1 MTVTAAEVV
10 ASWVRPRVLFG
21 LRTTYN
27 RAMKRLRVCLAVAAI
42 ITLAGCGSAQQS
54 GGESTVESQSQ
65 STEKSDAAPSAAT
78 PTKTSDIVDSKST
91 KKKSS
96 KPKTPFAEHFNGPK
110 AKKSDFRE
118 KLAYSNKD
126 AYYFQAPS
134 QVHFCMIT
142 PEEVGCMSNRFPADV
157 PMVPAADGAPEKQPA
172 NAIHL
177 PAGKKGEMFGISDAA
192 YINHQGSTT
201 VLEYGK
207 VLAVSG
213 FECTTNKELG
223 VICRSNSHGIQFSSK
238 KHTEW

>member
-1 MTVTAAEVV
+1 MK
-10 ASWVRPRVLFG
+10 LF
-21 LRTTYN
+21 
-27 RAMKRLRVCLAVAAI
+27 RACLAAAAI

-65 STEKSDAAPSAAT
+65 SAEKSDATPSEAA
-78 PTKTSDIVDSKST
+78 PTKTSDIVDSRST
-91 KKKSS
+91 QKKKSS

-118 KLAYSNKD
+118 KLMYSNKD

-177 PAGKKGEMFGISDAA
+177 PAGKKGEMFAISDAA

>member
-1 MTVTAAEVV
+1 MTYDRTMN
-10 ASWVRPRVLFG
+10 L
-21 LRTTYN
+21 LR
-27 RAMKRLRVCLAVAAI
+27 ACLAVAAI

-65 STEKSDAAPSAAT
+65 STEKSGAAPSTAA

-192 YINHQGSTT
+192 YINHQGSTA

>member
-1 MTVTAAEVV
+1 MK
-10 ASWVRPRVLFG
+10 LF
-21 LRTTYN
+21 
-27 RAMKRLRVCLAVAAI
+27 RACFAVIAI
-42 ITLAGCGSAQQS
+42 VTLAGCGSAQQS
-54 GGESTVESQSQ
+54 GGESTVENQSQ
-65 STEKSDAAPSAAT
+65 STEKSDVAPSEAA
-78 PTKTSDIVDSKST
+78 PTKTSDIVDSKSA
-91 KKKSS
+91 KKKPS

-142 PEEVGCMSNRFPADV
+142 SDQVGCLSNRFPADV
-157 PMVPAADGAPEKQPA
+157 PMVPAADGAPEEQPA
-172 NAIHL
+172 NAIRL
-177 PAGKKGEMFGISDAA
+177 PAGKKGEMFAVSDVA
-192 YINHQGSTT
+192 YYNHQGSTT
-201 VLEYGK
+201 VLQYGK
-207 VLAVSG
+207 VLAVGS

>member
-1 MTVTAAEVV
+1 MK
-10 ASWVRPRVLFG
+10 LF
-21 LRTTYN
+21 
-27 RAMKRLRVCLAVAAI
+27 RACLAVTAV
-42 ITLAGCGSAQQS
+42 ITLAGCGSVQQS
-54 GGESTVESQSQ
+54 GGESTVENQSQ
-65 STEKSDAAPSAAT
+65 STEKSDVAPSEAA
-78 PTKTSDIVDSKST
+78 PTKTSDIVDSKSA
-91 KKKSS
+91 KKKPS

-142 PEEVGCMSNRFPADV
+142 SDEVGCLSNRFPADV
-157 PMVPAADGAPEKQPA
+157 PMVPAADGAPEEQPA
-172 NAIHL
+172 NAIRL
-177 PAGKKGEMFGISDAA
+177 PAGKKGEMFAVSDVA
-192 YINHQGSTT
+192 YYNHQGSTT
-201 VLEYGK
+201 VLQYGK
-207 VLAVSG
+207 VLAVGS